1 MSQLLIVEGND
12 AIPIANLLR
21 KRKLL
26 APIGYED
33 AQKFKDEFIKKT
45 NGYNNLPKAIEE
57 ALSESDLTN
66 IGIILDANDVGAK
79 NRWESLKSLLSG
91 KIEEIALE
99 TIQNYGTGKVIK
111 DGNLTIGI
119 WIMPDNQNAGY
130 LEHFLAKLIPAR
142 DKTWNFAQE
151 TIATLKLSGLQA
163 FSDAKT
169 QKALLHTWLAW
180 QKEPGRPFG
189 QAAELGYF
197 DVASPV
203 LDDFEEWFKA
213 TFQLSAPV

>member
-1 MSQLLIVEGND
+1 MAQQLIVEGND
-12 AIPIANLLR
+12 AIAIANLLK
-21 KRKLL
+21 KR
-26 APIGYED
+26 
-33 AQKFKDEFIKKT
+33 
-45 NGYNNLPKAIEE
+45 NLPPPEGYFEPKKFENEFVKRAGGVDKITKIVKE
-57 ALSESDLTN
+57 ALRNPSLTN

-111 DGNLTIGI
+111 DGNLTIGF

-130 LEHFLAKLIPAR
+130 LEHFLAKLIPAS

-151 TIATLKLSGLQA
+151 TIETLKLSGFQA

-213 TFQLSAPV
+213 TFQLSVPV

>member
-1 MSQLLIVEGND
+1 MAQQLIVEGND
-12 AIPIANLLR
+12 AIAIANLLK
-21 KRKLL
+21 KR
-26 APIGYED
+26 
-33 AQKFKDEFIKKT
+33 
-45 NGYNNLPKAIEE
+45 NLPPPEGYFEPKKFENEFVKRAGGVDKITKIVKE
-57 ALSESDLTN
+57 ALRNPSLTN

-99 TIQNYGTGKVIK
+99 TIQNYGTGKIIK

-130 LEHFLAKLIPAR
+130 LEHFLAKLIPAS

-151 TIATLKLSGLQA
+151 TIATLTLSGFQA

-180 QKEPGRPFG
+180 QKNPVDPSDRPPNWAILMSLRQYWMTSKHGSRLLFN
-189 QAAELGYF
+189 
-197 DVASPV
+197 
-203 LDDFEEWFKA
+203 
-213 TFQLSAPV
+213 

>member
-1 MSQLLIVEGND
+1 MAQQLIVEGND
-12 AIPIANLLR
+12 AIAIANLLK
-21 KRKLL
+21 KR
-26 APIGYED
+26 
-33 AQKFKDEFIKKT
+33 
-45 NGYNNLPKAIEE
+45 NLPPPEGYFEPKKFENEFVKRAGGVDKITKIVKE
-57 ALSESDLTN
+57 ALRNPSLSN

-79 NRWESLKSLLSG
+79 NRWESLKSLLID
-91 KIEEIALE
+91 KLEESALE
-99 TIQNYGTGKVIK
+99 TIQNYGTGKVIL

-130 LEHFLAKLIPAR
+130 LEHFLAKLIPAS

-151 TIATLKLSGLQA
+151 TIATLKLSGFQA

-197 DVASPV
+197 DIASPV
-203 LDDFEEWFKA
+203 LDDFEAWFKA
-213 TFQLSAPV
+213 TFQLSVPV

>member
-1 MSQLLIVEGND
+1 
-12 AIPIANLLR
+12 
-21 KRKLL
+21 
-26 APIGYED
+26 
-33 AQKFKDEFIKKT
+33 
-45 NGYNNLPKAIEE
+45 
-57 ALSESDLTN
+57 
-66 IGIILDANDVGAK
+66 
-79 NRWESLKSLLSG
+79 
-91 KIEEIALE
+91 
-99 TIQNYGTGKVIK
+99 
-111 DGNLTIGI
+111 
-119 WIMPDNQNAGY
+119 MPDNQNAGY

>member
-1 MSQLLIVEGND
+1 MAQQLIVEGND
-12 AIPIANLLR
+12 AIAIANLLK
-21 KRKLL
+21 KR
-26 APIGYED
+26 
-33 AQKFKDEFIKKT
+33 
-45 NGYNNLPKAIEE
+45 NLPPPEGYFEPKKFENEFVKRAGGVDKITKIVKE
-57 ALSESDLTN
+57 ALRNPSLSN

-79 NRWESLKSLLSG
+79 NRWESLKSLLID
-91 KIEEIALE
+91 KLEESALE
-99 TIQNYGTGKVIK
+99 TIQNYGTGKVIL

-130 LEHFLAKLIPAR
+130 LEHFLAKLIPAS

-151 TIATLKLSGLQA
+151 TIETLKLSGFQA

-169 QKALLHTWLAW
+169 PKALLHTWLAW

-203 LDDFEEWFKA
+203 LDDFEAWFKA
-213 TFQLSAPV
+213 TFQLSVPV

>member
-1 MSQLLIVEGND
+1 MAQQLIVEGND
-12 AIPIANLLR
+12 AIAIANLLK
-21 KRKLL
+21 KR
-26 APIGYED
+26 
-33 AQKFKDEFIKKT
+33 
-45 NGYNNLPKAIEE
+45 NLPPPEGYFEPKKFENEFVKRAGGVDKITKIVKE
-57 ALSESDLTN
+57 ALRNPSLSN

-79 NRWESLKSLLSG
+79 NRWESLKSLLID
-91 KIEEIALE
+91 KLEESALE
-99 TIQNYGTGKVIK
+99 TIQNYGTGKVIL

-130 LEHFLAKLIPAR
+130 LEHFLAKLIPAS

-151 TIATLKLSGLQA
+151 TIATLKLSGFQA

-197 DVASPV
+197 DIASPV
-203 LDDFEEWFKA
+203 LDDFEAWFKA
-213 TFQLSAPV
+213 TFQLSARV

>member
-26 APIGYED
+26 SPIGYED
-33 AQKFKDEFIKKT
+33 AQKFKDGFIKKT

-57 ALSESDLTN
+57 AFSESDLTN

-79 NRWESLKSLLSG
+79 NRWENLKSLLSG

-130 LEHFLAKLIPAR
+130 LEHFLAKLIPVS

-151 TIATLKLSGLQA
+151 TIETLKLSGFQA

-169 QKALLHTWLAW
+169 PKALLHTWLAW

-203 LDDFEEWFKA
+203 LDDFEKWFKA
-213 TFQLSAPV
+213 TFQLSVPV